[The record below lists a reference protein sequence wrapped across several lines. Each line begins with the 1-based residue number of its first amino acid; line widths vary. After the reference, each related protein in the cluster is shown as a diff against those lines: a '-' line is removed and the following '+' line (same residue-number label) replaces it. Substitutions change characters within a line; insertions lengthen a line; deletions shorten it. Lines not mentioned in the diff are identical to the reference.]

1 MQNITEDKHIEL
13 YWSGGVKVSNAYLRK
28 IHNRK
33 RKQELFEFKEEFS
46 SSDLKY
52 IEKNEF
58 CKDIWVEAEIKYN
71 KRVWK

>member
-1 MQNITEDKHIEL
+1 MDNSFYDIKNKPVTLADR
-13 YWSGGVKVSNAYLRK
+13 NK
-28 IHNRK
+28 IYNRK
-33 RKQELFEFKEEFS
+33 RKQEPFEFKEEFS

-71 KRVWK
+71 KRAWK